1 MPRNLDMTALRA
13 FVTVADA
20 GGVTRAAGLL
30 NLTQS
35 AVSMQL
41 KRLEEALGQPLLDRS
56 ARQITLTA
64 PGEQLLSYGRR
75 LLSLSDE
82 VFARFTDQ
90 AYEGELVLGVPADIV
105 YPHIPQVLQRFAAE
119 YPRVRVLLQSS
130 CTSEL
135 KAQFARGEVDVILT
149 TEDHCDP
156 GGETLA
162 RRKLLW
168 FGAPGGT
175 AWKVRPLPLAFE
187 RHCIF
192 RPGVQRALDAAGI
205 PWEMAVES
213 DGLRAVEVSVAA
225 DLGVQVCV
233 AGTEPPHAHPRDE
246 IRRHLRRHAG
256 PHPPRGQAR
265 GLEVANGY
273 DVIVIVSAM
282 AGKTNE
288 LVGWVEE
295 TSPLFDAREYDAVV
309 SSGENVT
316 AGLMALTLQEMDV
329 PARSWQGWQVPVQTT
344 SAHASARIEAIPPD
358 NIMAKFA
365 EGMRVAVVAG
375 FQGISPEGRI
385 TTLGRG
391 GSDTTAVAFAAAFGA
406 ERCDIYTDVDGVY
419 TTDPRITRRPASS
432 TRSRSRR
439 CWNWPRWA
447 PRCCRPGRWNWRCAT
462 A

>member
-130 CTSEL
+130 CTSAL

-233 AGTEPPHAHPRDE
+233 AGTEPPQFEAIAHGGALPD
-246 IRRHLRRHAG
+246 LG
-256 PHPPRGQAR
+256 
-265 GLEVANGY
+265 
-273 DVIVIVSAM
+273 
-282 AGKTNE
+282 
-288 LVGWVEE
+288 E
-295 TSPLFDAREYDAVV
+295 TWINLY
-309 SSGENVT
+309 GGGT
-316 AGLMALTLQEMDV
+316 AGNPLAGLLADEV
-329 PARSWQGWQVPVQTT
+329 R
-344 SAHASARIEAIPPD
+344 
-358 NIMAKFA
+358 
-365 EGMRVAVVAG
+365 RVYG
-375 FQGISPEGRI
+375 
-385 TTLGRG
+385 
-391 GSDTTAVAFAAAFGA
+391 
-406 ERCDIYTDVDGVY
+406 
-419 TTDPRITRRPASS
+419 
-432 TRSRSRR
+432 
-439 CWNWPRWA
+439 
-447 PRCCRPGRWNWRCAT
+447 CCG
-462 A
+462 